1 MQFARA
7 TMLLVAL
14 TASLPATAA
23 KALKVFAISPPARS
37 TAVPVD
43 AAIEVRFAAPIESS
57 TLTAESFWAFGRWSG
72 TVRGTITLTNGAR
85 TATLTPERPFSAGE
99 LVTVYLANS
108 IRAAGGESVRAGG
121 YSIQFWAA
129 AAVAPLAF
137 VESDRFSTRTTV
149 SSTRSYG
156 GFASDLDGDGWLDLS
171 IVNEDSSD
179 VRVFMNSADGSGRFG
194 PALLAATTGAVP
206 SPSEPSDFNR
216 DGLVDVAV
224 ANLQGESVTILT
236 GVGDGT
242 FVRHQDIP
250 VSGTPRGIAVLDFD
264 GDGDTDVAVTARSS
278 GRVHLLRND
287 DGVFTSMEPF
297 GTGTDGEWGLVAGD
311 MDNDGRLD
319 LVASSRDARR
329 YYVYLA
335 RGEGDFELSASG
347 DIGGNSWMLALGDV
361 DGDGNEDLVSANS
374 IANNGSV
381 LYGDGRGGLSA
392 PVTFAVDPFPL
403 ATDLGDLDG
412 DGDLD
417 WVLSSFDGDW
427 SLLRNDGGTFAL
439 DQEFPAPAAAS
450 CALLLDV
457 DNDRTLDLALIDE
470 LADVVIVMRHPP
482 VAAKRTAADPRRR

>member
-1 MQFARA
+1 MHFVRA
-7 TMLLVAL
+7 ATLLVAL
-14 TASLPATAA
+14 TASLPVLAA
-23 KALKVFAISPPARS
+23 KALKLFAISPQARS

-43 AAIEVRFAAPIESS
+43 AAIEARFAAPVDAA
-57 TLTAESFWAFGRWSG
+57 TLTADSFWAFGRWSG
-72 TVRGTITLTNGAR
+72 TVRGAITLSNGDR

-99 LVTVYLANS
+99 LVTVYLADS
-108 IRAAGGESVRAGG
+108 IRAAGGEAVRAGG
-121 YSIQFWAA
+121 YSLQFWAA
-129 AAVAPLAF
+129 SAPAPLAF
-137 VESDRFSTRTTV
+137 VESDRFSTHTTAL
-149 SSTRSYG
+149 STRSYG

-179 VRVFMNSADGSGRFG
+179 VRVFMNLSDGSGRFG
-194 PALLAATTGAVP
+194 PALLGATTGAVP
-206 SPSEPSDFNR
+206 SPSEPSDFDR
-216 DGLVDVAV
+216 DGTVDVAV
-224 ANLQGESVTILT
+224 ANLQGESVTILM

-250 VSGTPRGIAVLDFD
+250 VSGTPRGIAVLDAD

-278 GRVHLLRND
+278 GMIHVLRND
-287 DGVFTSMEPF
+287 SGQFSALEPF
-297 GTGTDGEWGLVAGD
+297 GTGSEGEWGLAAGD
-311 MDNDGRLD
+311 MNNDGRLD

-335 RGEGDFELSASG
+335 RGDASFELISSG

-374 IANNGSV
+374 FANNGSV
-381 LYGDGRGGLSA
+381 LYGDGRGALSA
-392 PVTFAVDPFPL
+392 PVIIEVDPFPL

-427 SLLRNDGGTFAL
+427 SLLRNDGGAFAL

-450 CALLLDV
+450 CALLMDV

-470 LADVVIVMRHPP
+470 LADVVVVMRHPP
-482 VAAKRTAADPRRR
+482 AARSRNDATR